1 MKVHQFVDYHARVR
15 GSSDC
20 IIYEGQTLS
29 YQDICDQSQ
38 RIAAGLVERGISP
51 GQRVAIMCQNCPDF
65 LSVLLA
71 CSRIGAVLCAVNYRL
86 APDEIRYIVN
96 DCDAQLLIVADEEL
110 ATLSDAV
117 QKAQPDLSILA
128 SHNASWPQWLA
139 TLSDMGPIDRSSD
152 SAAAILQ
159 LYTSGTTGRPKGV
172 VLTQRNV
179 LSLYSITSASWEVKS
194 GPGGRDL
201 VSAPNFHIGGAGTLI
216 LPVLSG
222 ASVVLHKTFD
232 PFQIAKDL
240 ERYKIENT
248 FMVPAMIMALIH
260 MVPDLRDRDFSHLKQ
275 IVYGASPIN
284 SALLQAAMEVFDCDF
299 YQVYGMTETC
309 GAVVSLSAQDHRR
322 AASGEA
328 PELLASCGRPQA
340 GVDVKIVD
348 REGRPLPC
356 GETGELLVRCDAN
369 MLEYYNRPEA
379 SAETLAG
386 GWVHT
391 GDSALIDEHGYI
403 FLRDRIKDMIIS
415 GGENIYPIEIEN
427 ALSQHPAVTDVA
439 VVGIPC
445 ENYGET
451 PLACVVLA
459 EGKQLTEED
468 MVAFLRNDLAGYK
481 IPRKL
486 KVFEELPRNPTGKI
500 LKKVLREPYWQN
512 QERAIN

>member
-1 MKVHQFVDYHARVR
+1 MKIHQFVDYHARVR
-15 GSSDC
+15 ASSDC
-20 IIYEGQTLS
+20 IIYQDTVLS
-29 YQDICDQSQ
+29 YGDITEQSH
-38 RIAAGLVERGISP
+38 RIAAGLLARGIQP
-51 GQRVAIMCQNCPDF
+51 GDRIAIMCQNCPDF
-65 LSVLLA
+65 LTVLLA

-86 APDEIRYIVN
+86 APEEIRYVVQ
-96 DCDAQLLIVADEEL
+96 DSEAKLLIVADEEL

-117 QKAQPDLSILA
+117 QQAQPELNILA
-128 SHNASWPQWLA
+128 SHNQSWTEWLSS
-139 TLSDMGPIDRSSD
+139 LSDAGEVDNSSD
-152 SAAAILQ
+152 SSAALLQ

-172 VLTQRNV
+172 VLSQRNI
-179 LSLYSITSASWEVKS
+179 LSLYCMTSASWEVKS

-232 PFQIAKDL
+232 PFKIAEDL

-260 MVPDLRDRDFSHLKQ
+260 MVPDLRQRDFSHLRQ

-284 SALLQAAMEVFDCDF
+284 SALLQAAMEVFDCNF

-309 GAVVSLSAQDHRR
+309 GAVVSLSADDHRR
-322 AASGEA
+322 AANDA

-340 GVDVKIVD
+340 GVDVKVVD
-348 REGRPLPC
+348 RDGNPLPN
-356 GETGELLVRCDAN
+356 GETGELLIRSDAN
-369 MLEYYNRPEA
+369 MMEYYNRPDA
-379 SAETLAG
+379 TAETLAG

-391 GDSALIDEHGYI
+391 GDSAVIDEHGYI

-427 ALSQHPAVTDVA
+427 ALSQHPAVADVA

-445 ENYGET
+445 ENFGET

-459 EGKQLTEED
+459 EGKQLNEAE
-468 MVAFLRNDLAGYK
+468 MIEFLRNDLAGYK
-481 IPRKL
+481 IPRQL
-486 KVFEELPRNPTGKI
+486 KVFAELPRNPTGKI
-500 LKKVLREPYWQN
+500 LKKVLREPYWEN